1 MSRNFSWGSIS
12 VLSLALGLGLTGC
25 PAEDGEEDD
34 DATVTTTMTT
44 TMTSSATMT
53 TTMGDSSGDSGDTMV
68 PTDVDYMADIQPIWD
83 ANCTTAC
90 HEAGGAY
97 ETFDLTAAMS
107 FAEMATKPAYSADM
121 TFLTAGDAE
130 GSFLVGALRGSPGVF
145 VRRMPLLPGTG
156 EMGEPIGLDGADPL
170 PEEEIALIEAWINA
184 GANP

>member
-1 MSRNFSWGSIS
+1 MSRHCSWIS
-12 VLSLALGLGLTGC
+12 TPVLSLVIALGLTGC
-25 PAEDGEEDD
+25 PAGDDSEEDST
-34 DATVTTTMTT
+34 ATAPTTTIT
-44 TMTSSATMT
+44 SATMT
-53 TTMGDSSGDSGDTMV
+53 TTMSDSSGDSGDSA

-83 ANCTTAC
+83 NNCTVAC

-97 ETFDLTAAMS
+97 EVFDLTAGMS
-107 FAEMATKPAYSADM
+107 FAEMSTKPAYSADM

-130 GSFLVGALRGSPGVF
+130 ASFIVGALRGTPGVF

-156 EMGEPIGLDGADPL
+156 DMGEPVGLDGADPL